1 MNRNN
6 TILEWSGSVLAVSGA
21 ILLAIN
27 ISISPWAF
35 VIYLLSSII
44 LFIWGLRRKAYGIA
58 MQNMV
63 FTVINVVGIY
73 RWLIVGN

>member
-21 ILLAIN
+21 VLLAIN

-35 VIYLLSSII
+35 VVYLLSSII
-44 LFIWGLRRKAYGIA
+44 LFIWGLRQKAYGIA
-58 MQNMV
+58 TQNMV
-63 FTVINVVGIY
+63 FTVINMIGIY